1 MEWFALLLKKVKELG
16 RRQVELDTGMSK
28 TTLSQVLNEKY
39 PGSISNIEKKVLAAY
54 ANLTVTCP
62 VLGSIAV
69 KRCLNEQIRPFS
81 ASNPQRVRLFRAC
94 QNCIHRSKQ

>member
-1 MEWFALLLKKVKELG
+1 MDWYELLANKVKELG

-39 PGSISNIEKKVLAAY
+39 PSISNIEKKVLAAY